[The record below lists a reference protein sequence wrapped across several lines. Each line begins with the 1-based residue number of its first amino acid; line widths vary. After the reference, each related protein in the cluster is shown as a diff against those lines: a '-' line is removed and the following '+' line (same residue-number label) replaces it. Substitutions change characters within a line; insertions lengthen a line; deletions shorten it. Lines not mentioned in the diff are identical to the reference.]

1 MSSIFDMLRLE
12 EKILERS
19 RKYIIVFWDLRLY
32 LLVCRGLVSG
42 KQQNLVVGSSIKKLE
57 RKFGDRLDVEDYIKR
72 EV

>member
-32 LLVCRGLVSG
+32 LLVCCGLVSG